1 MPNNSRRRNEW
12 HEQSSHD
19 NPIIQ
24 REPSKRMTTVSS
36 RADSN
41 EPPQAYSL
49 QDLIQVLSQ
58 ESTSTHLVDP
68 ELERRVLDF
77 RLAQQKRR
85 QKYGDSQATGG
96 IFGLYHHLAQTRMD
110 LEWAQDAAWRR
121 QHQAPYLSWG
131 DYVEARPKVV
141 RPYFTWVLIGV
152 CAIMMIVEFALNDWK
167 VEPLSVNPLIGPSA
181 EALVRAG
188 ARETSKIVVEG
199 QWFRLF
205 TPLVLHAGLIHY
217 AVNMAALW
225 FIGGA
230 FEESHGVLHTILL
243 FLIPGVGGNI
253 LSAIFLPQYVSVG
266 ASGGIFGLIG
276 GCVADITMNWP
287 LLFIT
292 TEQNDD
298 TTKRQHVRA
307 LIWLVVDILVN
318 TLIGFTV
325 RTLCNVGLSVDLY
338 FSALTMSHLSLSP
351 TWTISRTWAV

>member
-1 MPNNSRRRNEW
+1 MTNHHYSRRINEWQEEHNNTHNNS
-12 HEQSSHD
+12 
-19 NPIIQ
+19 IK
-24 REPSKRMTTVSS
+24 REPIRMTTVSS
-36 RADSN
+36 RADSH
-41 EPPQAYSL
+41 EPPRAYYSL

-58 ESTSTHLVDP
+58 ESTASAHFVDP

-85 QKYGDSQATGG
+85 QKYGDSQVTGG

-121 QHQAPYLSWG
+121 QHQAPYLAWS
-131 DYVEARPKVV
+131 DYVEARPQVV
-141 RPYFTWVLIGV
+141 RSYFTWALIAV
-152 CAIMMIVEFALNDWK
+152 CAIMMVVEFGLNDWN

-230 FEESHGVLHTILL
+230 FEESHGALYTVLL
-243 FLIPGVGGNI
+243 FLIPGVGGNV

-292 TEQNDD
+292 TEQNDE
-298 TTKRQHVRA
+298 TSKWQHVRA
-307 LIWLVVDILVN
+307 LIWLVVDIVVN
-318 TLIGFTV
+318 ALIGFTV
-325 RTLCNVGLSVDLY
+325 RGSGRPDPCDV
-338 FSALTMSHLSLSP
+338 A
-351 TWTISRTWAV
+351 

>member
-1 MPNNSRRRNEW
+1 MPHRRVNEW
-12 HEQSSHD
+12 QEQSSHD
-19 NPIIQ
+19 NPIK
-24 REPSKRMTTVSS
+24 REHNMRMTTTVSS
-36 RADSN
+36 NENFD
-41 EPPQAYSL
+41 EPPQTYYSL

-58 ESTSTHLVDP
+58 ESSTSTHFVDP

-121 QHQAPYLSWG
+121 QHQAPYLAWS
-131 DYVEARPKVV
+131 DYVEARPQVV
-141 RPYFTWVLIGV
+141 RPYFTWALVGV
-152 CAIMMIVEFALNDWK
+152 CTIMMFVEFGLNDWK
-167 VEPLSVNPLIGPSA
+167 IEPLSVNPLIGPSA

-205 TPLVLHAGLIHY
+205 TPLVLHAGFIHY
-217 AVNMAALW
+217 AVNMGALW

-230 FEESHGVLHTILL
+230 FEESHGVLHTVLL

-292 TEQNDD
+292 TEQNDEN
-298 TTKRQHVRA
+298 TKRKHVRA
-307 LIWLVVDILVN
+307 LLWLVVDIFVN

-325 RTLCNVGLSVDLY
+325 RCGVSTLANVFCY
-338 FSALTMSHLSLSP
+338 LTM
-351 TWTISRTWAV
+351 